1 MVNISVENFSKKY
14 GEFLA
19 VDNISFQVKGGQI
32 TGFAGKNGAGKSTTL
47 LSIINILCPEKSQ
60 LIVMIV
66 S

>member
-32 TGFAGKNGAGKSTTL
+32 NRL
-47 LSIINILCPEKSQ
+47 LVLLVKMEQAKALLYFP
-60 LIVMIV
+60 L
-66 S
+66 